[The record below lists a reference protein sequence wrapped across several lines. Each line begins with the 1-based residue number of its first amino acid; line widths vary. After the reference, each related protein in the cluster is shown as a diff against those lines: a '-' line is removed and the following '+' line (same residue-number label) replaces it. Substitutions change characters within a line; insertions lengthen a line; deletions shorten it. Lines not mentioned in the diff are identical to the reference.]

1 MPEGWV
7 PVAEGGVPVTEGEV
21 PVVPPPP
28 PSHAASVAKRNSI
41 EIPVNL
47 LFTIFSFKQGE
58 HAVESLRPPDP
69 CVRNEPFAQVLGRGH
84 NVPPPLGLLMY
95 DRGGPMSVH

>member
-7 PVAEGGVPVTEGEV
+7 PVVEGGVPVPEGED

-28 PSHAASVAKRNSI
+28 PSHAASAARRNSI

-47 LFTIFSFKQGE
+47 LFTISFKQG
-58 HAVESLRPPDP
+58 S
-69 CVRNEPFAQVLGRGH
+69 VRLNR
-84 NVPPPLGLLMY
+84 
-95 DRGGPMSVH
+95 